1 MGLKQEIP
9 MARVLVQDGIKTRD
23 TNGSKAS
30 CTRWRYQW
38 QQGFLYKMGFKQEIP
53 MAARVLVQDGIKT
66 RDTNGKASCTRWE
79 QLISSV

>member
-30 CTRWRYQW
+30 CTRWDLNKRYQW
-38 QQGFLYKMGFKQEIP
+38 QQGFLYKMGLKQEIP
-53 MAARVLVQDGIKT
+53 MAARLLVQDGIKT
-66 RDTNGKASCTRWE
+66 RDTNGKGSCTRWD
-79 QLISSV
+79 